1 MFIRA
6 PKDFWAG
13 LMFLAFAAIAI
24 VTASGYSMGRGG
36 RMGPGY
42 FPSLLGWALAFLGV
56 VLLVRSLAF
65 RGEGVERIHL
75 RPLLVLVF
83 AVAVFALAIQPL
95 GLVAALI
102 LTTFIAA
109 FATPEAR
116 WLEAGALS
124 VSLTALTCAIFV
136 LVLRLPLPLWPGF

>member
-56 VLLVRSLAF
+56 ILLVRSLAF
-65 RGEGVERIHL
+65 KGEAVERIQP
-75 RPLLVLVF
+75 RALLVLVF
-83 AVAVFALAIQPL
+83 SVLVFAVAIQPL

-116 WLEAGALS
+116 WLEAAALS
-124 VSLTALTCAIFV
+124 VALTALTCAIFV
-136 LVLRLPLPLWPGF
+136 LVLRLPLPLWPNL